1 MIPKIIHYCWF
12 GGNPLPE
19 SAKKCIASWR
29 KFLPDYEIWQWSEEE
44 LVSSNHNDNV
54 NPNLKSAI
62 EREQSQA
69 SLCSA
74 EREQTRPKVNHNDN
88 EKDLFDKLMPFDVN
102 SIPYTRQAY
111 EAKKYAFVSDYA
123 RFWILYKYGGLYFDT
138 DVEII
143 KPMDDIIERGPFM
156 GIEVRA
162 KEGEYPQVAPGLGL
176 GVTPGHE
183 LYQVLLDKYATLR
196 FLNEDGTLNQKTI
209 VKYNTE
215 VLQEQGLQPSND
227 LQEVAGV
234 WIYPADYFNP
244 LESLTGKLKLTDNT
258 RSIHWYMNSWRDSS
272 AFRQWLSRMSHRLFG
287 MKLNQ
292 LKNKI

>member
-12 GGNPLPE
+12 GRNPLPE

-44 LVSSNHNDNV
+44 LVSSEPNDNV
-54 NPNLKSAI
+54 DHDDNSLSPALPL
-62 EREQSQA
+62 REGG
-69 SLCSA
+69 
-74 EREQTRPKVNHNDN
+74 KN
-88 EKDLFDKLMPFDVN
+88 ENENDLFDKILGFDVN
-102 SIPYTRQAY
+102 SIPYTQEAY

-156 GIEVRA
+156 GIEVKV
-162 KEGEYPQVAPGLGL
+162 KEGEYPQVNPGLGL
-176 GVTPGHE
+176 GITPGHN
-183 LYQVLLDKYATLR
+183 LYKVLLDKYATLR
-196 FLNEDGTLNQKTI
+196 FLNEDGSLNQKTI

-215 VLQEQGLQPSND
+215 VLQELGLLPSNEI
-227 LQEVAGV
+227 QVVSGV
-234 WIYPADYFNP
+234 WIYPVDYFNP
-244 LESLTGKLKLTDNT
+244 LDSLTGKLKLTDNT
-258 RSIHWYMNSWRDSS
+258 RSIHWYMNSWSDSS

-287 MKLNQ
+287 MSIHNMKKWFNRT
-292 LKNKI
+292 K